1 VTEPVRCPLVDELPP
16 DLALGLLMG
25 VERADALAHLSRCDD
40 CRSAVEEL
48 ADVADELLLLAPS
61 VPPPPGFESAVLGV
75 VAPDASAGS
84 AHPDGPDR
92 RVSGRWKAVI
102 GLTVVAA
109 ALIAFVVGVVARP
122 DDEGSRMA
130 VMVATAGGDEV
141 GSVSIDGR
149 DPAWILVSM
158 PGWTDWLDDSEPVD
172 YKLRLDLDD
181 GGQVELTG
189 VHLASDGSWGGT
201 TALDPSSIEAA
212 SIIDESGR
220 TMCSGPFT

>member
-1 VTEPVRCPLVDELPP
+1 VTEPVRCPRVDELPP
-16 DLALGLLMG
+16 DLALGLLTG
-25 VERADALAHLSRCDD
+25 VERAEALAHLSRCDD

-61 VPPPPGFESAVLGV
+61 APPPPGFESAVLGV
-75 VAPDASAGS
+75 VAPDATAGS
-84 AHPDGPDR
+84 DHPDR
-92 RVSGRWKAVI
+92 RPSGRWKAVI

-109 ALIAFVVGVVARP
+109 SLIAFVVGVVARP
-122 DDEGSRMA
+122 DGDGPRIA
-130 VMVATAGGDEV
+130 VMMATAGGEEV

-181 GGQVELTG
+181 GARVELTG
-189 VHLASDGSWGGT
+189 LHLASDGSWGGT
-201 TALDPSSIEAA
+201 TSIDPSSVEAA

-220 TMCSGPFT
+220 VVCSGPFT